1 MEEKKK
7 IPSPDKYECNVHRKN
22 FNDLNKKSQ
31 IYMFDR
37 KSVMGVV
44 IEEAKKTPGIGKYET
59 LAFDEKRCKP
69 PKGTY
74 TTKTRKTSVIEEVME
89 ISKDTPFAYEAV
101 NLVSETFIHNMLI
114 T

>member
-74 TTKTRKTSVIEEVME
+74 TIKTRKTSVIEEVME

-101 NLVSETFIHNMLI
+101 NLTKIKNRPYS
-114 T
+114 

>member
-1 MEEKKK
+1 MPNSTSLAEFCEG
-7 IPSPDKYECNVHRKN
+7 
-22 FNDLNKKSQ
+22 

-44 IEEAKKTPGIGKYET
+44 IEEAKKTPGIGKYDT

-74 TTKTRKTSVIEEVME
+74 TINTRKTSVMEEVME
-89 ISKDTPFAYEAV
+89 KSKDTPFAYEAI
-101 NLVSETFIHNMLI
+101 NLVSIHIFTNIKTKSLF
-114 T
+114 